1 MAENHADFTLTFRRL
16 CDVATQ
22 EVQHDGPVRT
32 LFEDPE
38 AFDQWA
44 VSWRQRLL
52 TDNRSDV
59 ERQTEMRRVN
69 PAFIPRNHR
78 VEEVIRAAEDNND
91 LDPFRKLLSVLARPC
106 DDQPGAERYT
116 LPPKPDEVVR
126 QTFCG
131 T

>member
-1 MAENHADFTLTFRRL
+1 MAENRADFTLTFRRL

-22 EVQHDGPVRT
+22 EVHLYGPVRT
-32 LFEDPE
+32 LFVVPV
-38 AFDQWA
+38 AFVQWA
-44 VSWRQRLL
+44 VSLRQRLFSA
-52 TDNRSDV
+52 NRSYV
-59 ERQTEMRRVN
+59 ARLTEMRLVH
-69 PAFIPRNHR
+69 PAFLPLHHR

-126 QTFCG
+126 ETFCG